1 MGPTLLVS
9 PLPIADDEKIT
20 DRIADTARQLA
31 TIARANG
38 VMYANIFEDVR
49 SSATWQEEALAGDG
63 AHPGAAGYMYV
74 AEILSQNSAWQDW
87 VSSHYRE

>member
-38 VMYANIFEDVR
+38 VMYANIFEAVR
-49 SSATWQEEALAGDG
+49 ASSVWREEALAGDG
-63 AHPGAAGYMYV
+63 ARPGSGGYAHAAH
-74 AEILSQNSAWQDW
+74 ILSENPVWRSWIDA
-87 VSSHYRE
+87 R